1 MSARIKA
8 LYHEFTQGIPII
20 FVERFEDFAKR
31 LNTPLEKLDQEQIN
45 GSSTFCRLISFKKS
59 PLKFIV
65 FEDQMLR
72 TLFGGRKPEIIDATL
87 ALHVGYKKYPNNDAL
102 AMNHAIKLTVDEERY
117 KAYQLLC
124 ATYER
129 MFKLESPWRY
139 TAPLAEA
146 NNPSDKPD
154 EKSSEHFDSAGNDK
168 QSLKI
173 RKEKQR
179 RDRNRE
185 DHRRSAQEWAEKLN
199 IELIPGTGNMYG
211 RNGVVTHKFDTD
223 RSKMIPARAPQAAAP
238 QAQQKVV
245 MVVPKGTAKRT
256 DSKVE

>member
-1 MSARIKA
+1 MSAKIKA

-31 LNTPLEKLDQEQIN
+31 INTPLGKLDQEQIN
-45 GSSTFCRLISFKKS
+45 GSSPFCRLISFKKS

-87 ALHVGYKKYPNNDAL
+87 ALYVGNKKYPSNEAL
-102 AMNHAIKLTVDEERY
+102 ALNHAIKLTVDEERY
-117 KAYQLLC
+117 KAYQILS
-124 ATYER
+124 ATYSR
-129 MFKLESPWRY
+129 RFKLETPWRY
-139 TAPLAEA
+139 ITPIDEA

-154 EKSSEHFDSAGNDK
+154 DKAGENFDSAANDK
-168 QSLKI
+168 ASLKI

-185 DHRRSAQEWAEKLN
+185 DHRRSAQEWADRMN

-211 RNGVVTHKFDTD
+211 RNGVVTHKFDTE
-223 RSKMIPARAPQAAAP
+223 RSKMVPAKAPQEQQP
-238 QAQQKVV
+238 QQNAKVV
-245 MVVPKGTAKRT
+245 IVVPKGTAKRSST
-256 DSKVE
+256 KVK